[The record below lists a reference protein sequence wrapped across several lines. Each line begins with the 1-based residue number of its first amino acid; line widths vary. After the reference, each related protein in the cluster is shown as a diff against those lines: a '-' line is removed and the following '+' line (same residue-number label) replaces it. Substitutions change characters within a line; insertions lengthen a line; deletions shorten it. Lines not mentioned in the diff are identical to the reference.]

1 MAQCKNCGRKA
12 LFLSV
17 TKNGLCKTCDAVVVM
32 DVQQRVRIIQDSINL
47 IEKSKITKTKV
58 SRCDT
63 LLEHAGALAEY
74 ERKGIPT
81 LQPLPSQFITEYTAQ
96 RDNIICDGVTAEVDK
111 ALAKAELATSSRTS
125 VGEANKAL
133 LKIRDAKEELED
145 PSRLDTLEARVKT
158 FSHETQLNTFIE
170 AARKAEFKGQKKK
183 AIDQYQEAL
192 FFLKNDDIDD
202 ELQGREISKLE
213 KKIAELQN
221 SPE

>member
-1 MAQCKNCGRKA
+1 
-12 LFLSV
+12 
-17 TKNGLCKTCDAVVVM
+17 
-32 DVQQRVRIIQDSINL
+32 
-47 IEKSKITKTKV
+47 
-58 SRCDT
+58 
-63 LLEHAGALAEY
+63 
-74 ERKGIPT
+74 
-81 LQPLPSQFITEYTAQ
+81 
-96 RDNIICDGVTAEVDK
+96 
-111 ALAKAELATSSRTS
+111 LAKAKLATSSRTS

-183 AIDQYQEAL
+183 AIEQYQEAL